1 MLGADGAER
10 KDRRAP
16 LSRGRATFVIMEV
29 SHDGLGKQGERFLS
43 PQIIMTMQSS
53 SNMGSLVP
61 GPSTPPRP
69 AFPPPGGYQKSKDAL
84 DLCIE
89 WHSICI

>member
-1 MLGADGAER
+1 MLGAEGAER
-10 KDRRAP
+10 KDRKA
-16 LSRGRATFVIMEV
+16 LMSRGIATFVSMEV
-29 SHDGLGKQGERFLS
+29 SHDGLGEQGERFLS

-69 AFPPPGGYQKSKDAL
+69 ALPPPGGYQNPEML
-84 DLCIE
+84 
-89 WHSICI
+89 